1 MLTLA
6 RPVRRSRSSSDGAL
20 GSLQQWLYLFGR
32 EDVVLRVATTDKRDP
47 DWWVIGGGTPMNLY
61 SVRQYP
67 DPDAAYLRQPPP
79 ICSLVSANRPS
90 EIRTLPSRTWTV
102 VTSLVGRRRA
112 LALSRAS
119 VA

>member
-1 MLTLA
+1 M
-6 RPVRRSRSSSDGAL
+6 RSVRFNSR
-20 GSLQQWLYLFGR
+20 YHLFGR

-47 DWWVIGGGTPMNLY
+47 DWWVIGGGTPTNLY
-61 SVRQYP
+61 SIRQYP
-67 DPDAAYLRQPPP
+67 NPDAAYIRQWRP

-102 VTSLVGRRRA
+102 VASLVGRRRA
-112 LALSRAS
+112 LTLSKAS